1 MSNKHILPPLQRQA
15 LLSML
20 ADPERA
26 LTRVP
31 GGFYCPANWPHPVF
45 TGRTIKAMER
55 DGLVKLDAPLCTTR
69 VEFTDEGAAIA
80 TQLHEADQAQAGA
93 A

>member
-1 MSNKHILPPLQRQA
+1 MSDKHTLPPLQRQA

-31 GGFYCPANWPHPVF
+31 GGFYCPASRPHPVF
-45 TGRTIKAMER
+45 TGRTVKAMER

-69 VEFTDEGAAIA
+69 VDFTEEGLAIA
-80 TQLHEADQAQAGA
+80 TRLHEADQAQAGA

>member
-26 LTRVP
+26 LTRAD
-31 GGFYCPANWPHPVF
+31 GFYCPANSPHPAF

-55 DGLVKLDAPLCTTR
+55 DGLVKLDVPFCTTR
-69 VEFTDEGAAIA
+69 VDFTDEGLAIA
-80 TQLHEADQAQAGA
+80 TQMHEADQVQAGA